1 MNQPRRFGGF
11 SQMTPVV
18 KNIIG
23 INIAVFITCL
33 VFPNLSEL
41 LAMHYP
47 TNPEFRPWQL
57 VTHIFTH
64 ANPNQIQPDGN
75 KHMELISHILFNMF
89 GLYSFG
95 SILERVLGPKRFITL
110 YFLSGFA
117 AIGLHLLVETYIVYS
132 QTGGFMLEPD
142 MFLNTEGKR
151 LLYMSGEVTDEIL
164 QFVTNKKL
172 ASIYLSTLVGAS
184 GAIYGLLAGFTYLF
198 PNTELML
205 MFIPV
210 PIKAKYLV
218 PFVLIVYDLGYG
230 SLGNGGDNVAHF
242 AHIGGAVFG
251 FLLIYYWNKTNKK
264 SFY

>member
-1 MNQPRRFGGF
+1 MNELRRFGGF
-11 SQMTPVV
+11 SQMTPIV
-18 KNIIG
+18 KNLVII
-23 INIAVFITCL
+23 NLL
-33 VFPNLSEL
+33 VFAACYFQPSLNDLLS
-41 LAMHYP
+41 MHYP
-47 TNPEFRPWQL
+47 TNELFKPWQL
-57 VTHIFTH
+57 FTH
-64 ANPNQIQPDGN
+64 MFMHGG
-75 KHMELISHILFNMF
+75 ISHILFNMF

-251 FLLIYYWNKTNKK
+251 FLLIYYWNKTNKS

>member
-1 MNQPRRFGGF
+1 MNEPRRFGGF
-11 SQMTPVV
+11 SQMTPIV
-18 KNIIG
+18 KNIIA
-23 INIAVFITCL
+23 INVVVFVASIIYPDL
-33 VFPNLSEL
+33 NDL

-47 TNPEFRPWQL
+47 TNELFKPWQL
-57 VTHIFTH
+57 FTH
-64 ANPNQIQPDGN
+64 MFMHGG
-75 KHMELISHILFNMF
+75 ISHIFFNMF

-132 QTGGFMLEPD
+132 QTGGIILEPD
-142 MFLNTEGKR
+142 LFLNTEGKR
-151 LLYMSGEVTDEIL
+151 LLYMSGEVTNEVL

-218 PFVLIVYDLGYG
+218 PLVLIVYDLGYG
-230 SLGNGGDNVAHF
+230 SLGGGDNVAHF
-242 AHIGGAVFG
+242 AHIGGAIFG
-251 FLLIYYWNKTNKK
+251 FLLVYYWNKTNKN

>member
-1 MNQPRRFGGF
+1 MNEPRRFGGF
-11 SQMTPVV
+11 SQMTPIV
-18 KNIIG
+18 KNIIA
-23 INIAVFITCL
+23 INVVVFVASMIYPDL
-33 VFPNLSEL
+33 NDL

-47 TNPEFRPWQL
+47 TNELFKPWQL
-57 VTHIFTH
+57 FTH
-64 ANPNQIQPDGN
+64 MFMHGG
-75 KHMELISHILFNMF
+75 ISHIFFNMF

-132 QTGGFMLEPD
+132 QIGGIILEPD
-142 MFLNTEGKR
+142 LFLNTEGKR
-151 LLYMSGEVTDEIL
+151 LLYMSGEVTNEVL

-218 PFVLIVYDLGYG
+218 PLVLIVYDLGYG
-230 SLGNGGDNVAHF
+230 SLGGGDNVAHF
-242 AHIGGAVFG
+242 AHIGGAIFG
-251 FLLIYYWNKTNKK
+251 FLLVFYWNKTNRN
-264 SFY
+264 SFW